1 MSLPYAAQGDPW
13 FEPLYCRAPYSHYEV
28 LVKATVQ
35 SSATNEHAVSRYEH
49 IAQRFLSGKP
59 PFILTAGLKGPFD
72 PVSGWQNP
80 WDSSVFESSQV
91 CTSTQQPTP
100 QRISDT
106 QAATVWP
113 SPASP
118 LSKAQAPA
126 CTYLPSP
133 ESLQADTHPYL
144 EKDELTRVERW
155 RNLVRSDIPV
165 KDEFW
170 ASKGYAAKKR
180 VADDVSWL
188 RRRSED
194 KRARLSYACSDSLAT
209 ADKAHETPEDCYSDT
224 SVTTGASDEGDVVP
238 QPVSLT
244 QPNGQAKARL
254 DSSQTRGTERD
265 CHAQE
270 TPEHTGGGQ
279 SSAPEDSSREVEVK
293 ALSAQARSSSPQ
305 GGPATLHIHPAPQP
319 ASSGLEVDN
328 SAATISTEDVQKT
341 DGTPSATQRLQSEL
355 EVHSDLIT
363 KPTSTTLR
371 EDGESL
377 AVTPECVKV
386 ETNMEA
392 HAPSSNIFKALANPS
407 DPVVPLTDA
416 TTPFSTAVELGTDI
430 VPADKSIA
438 QTDASSVR
446 PLEDV
451 HPEEAAPQVEIPIPN
466 DGTRTSTQTS
476 TRSRTRKRRRRT
488 RQSTPEKR
496 IVPEEQS
503 PWVPEIAEPII
514 VHQPSIEVIASGA
527 GPQPACASQTAVVPI
542 EEQQP
547 WMSSPLLSSRPDNAL
562 IQPIAISSEQQDL
575 VEERPPV
582 AQREDQASGDLSPQ
596 AAVIPLYEASKADT
610 TDVQTPA
617 PELASVPTPLEASST
632 TFSIRS
638 FSSFMT
644 PSAKPRFATV
654 PDSNGRLLQTP
665 STLQAA
671 LENPW
676 QTNSRPKKRVSWAPL
691 PDEPDFESQETDP
704 TSSRSQF
711 SRASPPPSDPI
722 PDDGEATGAAFK
734 NHFVSVKRRTKPLRQ
749 CLLPPAS
756 QRLQWSP
763 KTDAMAQAF
772 VAAET
777 VPQPD
782 FKGGSELGEDKENLE
797 QEPLDDVDAVLE
809 NLGDFLNA
817 WDVDTD
823 LEKSRASLGSATAVG
838 AASGNGLFDM
848 ELGGW

>member
-28 LVKATVQ
+28 LVKATIQ
-35 SSATNEHAVSRYEH
+35 SSAANEHAVSRYEH

-72 PVSGWQNP
+72 PASGWQNP

-118 LSKAQAPA
+118 LSKAQPPA

-155 RNLVRSDIPV
+155 RSLVRSDIPV

-194 KRARLSYACSDSLAT
+194 KRARLSYACSDSLVT
-209 ADKAHETPEDCYSDT
+209 ADKAHETPDDCYSDT
-224 SVTTGASDEGDVVP
+224 SVTTGASDEGDIVP
-238 QPVSLT
+238 QPVPLI
-244 QPNGQAKARL
+244 QPGGQANAKL
-254 DSSQTRGTERD
+254 DSSQTRWAERD

-270 TPEHTGGGQ
+270 IPEHTGGGQ
-279 SSAPEDSSREVEVK
+279 SSALEVSSREVTVK
-293 ALSAQARSSSPQ
+293 TLSTQARSSSAQ
-305 GGPATLHIHPAPQP
+305 EGPAILHIHPAPQP
-319 ASSGLEVDN
+319 ASSGLEVET
-328 SAATISTEDVQKT
+328 SAAIISMEDAQKT
-341 DGTPSATQRLQSEL
+341 EGTPSATQRLHSEL
-355 EVHSDLIT
+355 EVDSDLIT

-371 EDGESL
+371 ENGESL
-377 AVTPECVKV
+377 AVTLECVKV
-386 ETNMEA
+386 ETTKEA
-392 HAPSSNIFKALANPS
+392 HAPSSNILKALADPS
-407 DPVVPLTDA
+407 DPIVPLTDA
-416 TTPFSTAVELGTDI
+416 TTPFSTAVELGTAI
-430 VPADKSIA
+430 VPADGSIA
-438 QTDASSVR
+438 QLHASSVR

-451 HPEEAAPQVEIPIPN
+451 HPEEAAPPVEIPIPN
-466 DGTRTSTQTS
+466 DGTQTSTQTS

-496 IVPEEQS
+496 IAPEEQS

-514 VHQPSIEVIASGA
+514 VHQPSIEGIASSA
-527 GPQPACASQTAVVPI
+527 GPEPACASQTAAVPI

-547 WMSSPLLSSRPDNAL
+547 WMSSPLLSSRLDNAP

-582 AQREDQASGDLSPQ
+582 AQSEDQASGDLSPQ
-596 AAVIPLYEASKADT
+596 ASKAGT

-617 PELASVPTPLEASST
+617 PELASVPAPLEASST

-665 STLQAA
+665 TLQAA

-676 QTNSRPKKRVSWAPL
+676 QTSSRPKKRVSWAPL
-691 PDEPDFESQETDP
+691 PDEPDFESQEAEP

-722 PDDGEATGAAFK
+722 PDDGETTGAAFK

-782 FKGGSELGEDKENLE
+782 FKGGSELGEDKENLD

-848 ELGGW
+848 GLGGW